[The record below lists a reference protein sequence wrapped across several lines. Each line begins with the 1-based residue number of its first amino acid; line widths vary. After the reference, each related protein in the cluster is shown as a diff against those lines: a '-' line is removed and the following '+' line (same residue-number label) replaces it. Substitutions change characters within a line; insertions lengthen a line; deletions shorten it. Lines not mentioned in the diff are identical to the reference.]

1 MRVIG
6 FYAKNEEKL
15 CVIYEKMVKLK
26 TYIEEKG
33 AILLH
38 TQSFL
43 NRGIECTLRFCRFG
57 GYEA

>member
-1 MRVIG
+1 MQKMR
-6 FYAKNEEKL
+6 KKL
-15 CVIYEKMVKLK
+15 CDIYEKMVKSK
-26 TYIEEKG
+26 IYIEENG